1 VPGFVEAL
9 HPRGPGGKFRAS
21 LASRARKYRQA
32 GAAKLAAFRLQESA
46 RVRTKL
52 QQHDVETERL
62 VADAGDKA
70 GKVRAARDNRRKAIE
85 DRSAARLD
93 EARKRIRASVRYEHE
108 LGKLRGQ
115 PFDVQDRAWNRW
127 RKRKAGERVRG
138 NDALK
143 AAIARARAA
152 KKPPTAPK
160 SPSAGKF
167 EDAKHPRGQ
176 GGKFRDTGGGSR
188 RKGKAGGKSKA
199 QGDRRHKALER
210 AVDRARAA
218 REKIRSHANQDQLNA
233 ATDRVIAAVR
243 AAHAARMTRAKELV
257 AERRN
262 RGAAAKPAPN
272 EGKMQAAR
280 DRYEARLAA
289 ARKESALAKVRTG
302 ATNAD
307 RHRAVRIRGV
317 KPTSQPERQPERGA
331 GFIGEIPAKDVHFD
345 PARFQ
350 YKLATTDSHTG
361 SVGSLA
367 GVKKWDKELAGVVGV
382 WKDPS
387 NGKTFVVN
395 GHNRLDLANK
405 LGVDKV
411 AVRYLDAPT
420 AEMAR
425 AKGALANIAEGR
437 GTSVDAAKF
446 FRDSGIKDV
455 QSLQDRGIPL
465 AEGKTRE
472 GLALAGLANPLFRRV
487 IDGTLPIDKAAL
499 IGGGGLSDSQQMQ
512 LGKLLDKQKGRATSA
527 QVREWVDEA
536 KAAGERKRDSGP
548 GLFGDAGAD
557 DEALFLHRTAL
568 NAHVAERLSR
578 EKKLFG
584 TVARKRSADELSR
597 GGNVIDSEASGKI
610 SRDASEALAVF
621 SQLKRTSVFAGATQ
635 AATLRMADAKNDRER
650 AQIRDEYYT
659 EVKKRVRDAYN
670 LGK

>member
-1 VPGFVEAL
+1 MP
-9 HPRGPGGKFRAS
+9 
-21 LASRARKYRQA
+21 
-32 GAAKLAAFRLQESA
+32 
-46 RVRTKL
+46 
-52 QQHDVETERL
+52 D
-62 VADAGDKA
+62 
-70 GKVRAARDNRRKAIE
+70 I
-85 DRSAARLD
+85 
-93 EARKRIRASVRYEHE
+93 
-108 LGKLRGQ
+108 
-115 PFDVQDRAWNRW
+115 
-127 RKRKAGERVRG
+127 
-138 NDALK
+138 K
-143 AAIARARAA
+143 AAIARAKGA
-152 KKPPTAPK
+152 KKPPAAPR

-167 EDAKHPRGQ
+167 EDAEHPRGQ
-176 GGKFRDTGGGSR
+176 GGKFRPDGGREKKRAQRPG
-188 RKGKAGGKSKA
+188 RKDDAPKP
-199 QGDRRHKALER
+199 DRLAR
-210 AVDRARAA
+210 RAA
-218 REKIRSHANQDQLNA
+218 ELRHREKRKASEAEARPADSRLAEA
-233 ATDRVIAAVR
+233 AK
-243 AAHAARMTRAKELV
+243 RAKEL
-257 AERRN
+257 ARERLPKYEQ
-262 RGAAAKPAPN
+262 AKPTEAKPTAS

-280 DRYEARLAA
+280 DRYEATLAA
-289 ARKESALAKVRTG
+289 ARKERALAKVQTG

-307 RHRAVRIRGV
+307 RHRAVRVRGV
-317 KPTSQPERQPERGA
+317 RPTTKPERPAERGA
-331 GFIGEIPAKDVHFD
+331 GYIGEIPAKDVHFD

-350 YKLATTDSHTG
+350 YKLATTDHATG

-382 WKDPS
+382 WKDP
-387 NGKTFVVN
+387 GDGRTYVVN

-405 LGVDKV
+405 LGVGKV

-487 IDGTLPIDKAAL
+487 IDGTLPTDKAAL

-548 GLFGDAGAD
+548 GLFGDDGSD

-584 TVARKRSADELSR
+584 TVARKRSADELSK

-635 AATLRMADAKNDRER
+635 AATLQMADAKNDRER
-650 AQIRDEYYT
+650 AKVRDEYYA

>member
-1 VPGFVEAL
+1 MP
-9 HPRGPGGKFRAS
+9 
-21 LASRARKYRQA
+21 
-32 GAAKLAAFRLQESA
+32 
-46 RVRTKL
+46 
-52 QQHDVETERL
+52 D
-62 VADAGDKA
+62 
-70 GKVRAARDNRRKAIE
+70 
-85 DRSAARLD
+85 
-93 EARKRIRASVRYEHE
+93 
-108 LGKLRGQ
+108 
-115 PFDVQDRAWNRW
+115 
-127 RKRKAGERVRG
+127 
-138 NDALK
+138 LK
-143 AAIARARAA
+143 AAIARAKAA

-167 EDAKHPRGQ
+167 EEAKHPRGQ
-176 GGKFRDTGGGSR
+176 GGKFRPDGGR
-188 RKGKAGGKSKA
+188 ERKRAQRPGRKEDGPKS
-199 QGDRRHKALER
+199 DRLAR
-210 AVDRARAA
+210 RAA
-218 REKIRSHANQDQLNA
+218 ELRHREKRKASEAEAKPADSRLA
-233 ATDRVIAAVR
+233 E
-243 AAHAARMTRAKELV
+243 AARRAKEL
-257 AERRN
+257 AKERLPKYEE
-262 RGAAAKPAPN
+262 AKPAAS

-280 DRYEARLAA
+280 DRYEAGINAGRKQGADGKPAGDSADARKERMGDLLAKIRASTSARPASEPEPPKPAAERAPATRVLADLSRAKKDEAVVDRRAALVEKLAVRSRKHKEAA
-289 ARKESALAKVRTG
+289 ARAKREARKLEAQGKREEAADKLGTALARTERS
-302 ATNAD
+302 TLLLN
-307 RHRAVRIRGV
+307 RAVALRDARYQES
-317 KPTSQPERQPERGA
+317 KPTTKPERPAERGA

-382 WKDPS
+382 WKDPA

-512 LGKLLDKQKGRATSA
+512 LGKLLDKQKGRATSS

-548 GLFGDAGAD
+548 GLFGDDGSD